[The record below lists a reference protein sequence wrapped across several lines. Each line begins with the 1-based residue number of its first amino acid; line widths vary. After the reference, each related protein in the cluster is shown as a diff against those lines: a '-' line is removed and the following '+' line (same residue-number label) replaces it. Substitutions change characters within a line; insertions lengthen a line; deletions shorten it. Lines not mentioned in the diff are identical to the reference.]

1 MKTNFF
7 VLALTLALV
16 SSASRAAFPS
26 GSRVSFVF
34 PPEVAGVEEGYLYTP
49 ADPALALE
57 ERKALAICPEVH
69 PSLAGELCEVK
80 GEDPTGRRRRMRVT
94 RVLSVEL
101 ADSGTAIKPAEGK
114 IHLAAMAPLL
124 LLAKRRRHL

>member
-1 MKTNFF
+1 MKTKFF
-7 VLALTLALV
+7 VLALTLVLV
-16 SSASRAAFPS
+16 SSASRAAIPS

-49 ADPALALE
+49 ANPALALE
-57 ERKALAICPEVH
+57 ERKALAICPKVH

-80 GEDPTGRRRRMRVT
+80 GEVPTGRRPRMRVT
-94 RVLSVEL
+94 HALTVEL
-101 ADSGTAIKPAEGK
+101 VDSGTATKPAEGK

-124 LLAKRRRHL
+124 LLARRRRHF